1 MRAVFF
7 ALFAAMAMAGG
18 ALAGGDVTV
27 YAAASLTEA
36 LGEIEKTY
44 GTETGNHVK
53 FSFASSSV
61 LAKQIEAGGQAGVFV
76 AADGLWMDY
85 VETRKLIAPATRKAL
100 VGNRLVM
107 IVPAGKPLTLDLTPG
122 GEWLAKLPEGKIA
135 TGDTAHV
142 PAGIYAKEA
151 LTKLGVWDKVSPRIA
166 GADNVRAALVLV
178 ERGEAVAGIV
188 YATDASIS
196 KGVMVA
202 ATFPA
207 NSHSPIVYPLA
218 LTVTGAENRD
228 ARAFYDYLLG
238 EKSAAILA
246 RYGFSP
252 TK

>member
-1 MRAVFF
+1 MRAVFL
-7 ALFAAMAMAGG
+7 ALIAAMAMAGG

-44 GTETGNHVK
+44 GTETGKHVK

-76 AADGLWMDY
+76 SADGLWMDY
-85 VETRKLIAPATRKAL
+85 VETRKLIAPGTRKAL
-100 VGNRLVM
+100 AGNSLVM
-107 IVPAGKPLTLDLTPG
+107 VVPADKPLTLDLKAG
-122 GEWLAKLPEGKIA
+122 GDWLSKLPEGKIA

-151 LTKLGVWDKVSPRIA
+151 LTKLGAWDKAGPRIA

-178 ERGEAVAGIV
+178 ERGEAAAGIV
-188 YATDASIS
+188 YATDAAIS
-196 KGVMVA
+196 KGVVVA
-202 ATFPA
+202 GTFPA
-207 NSHSPIVYPLA
+207 DSHRPIVYPAA
-218 LTVTGAENRD
+218 LTLSGADNPD

-246 RYGFSP
+246 HYGFSRP
-252 TK
+252 Q